1 MYGSWARVHTTS
13 TIIQI
18 INTNNINCNHMRQRK
33 SVQSPNI
40 YIPFGVNKSNWLK
53 KVSTPAAATTSN
65 CNDQQRHRT
74 ANSIDWNQ
82 TLSTTKATKRRRRH
96 ASSRKTSI
104 IINWN
109 NIRCRRLNSRSR
121 HLLPTQ
127 TTTATAAATTTT
139 HFGRENILTNLNVH
153 FECDNCYFFNTSP
166 KIYSR

>member
-1 MYGSWARVHTTS
+1 MYESWARVHTTS
-13 TIIQI
+13 TIIKI

-53 KVSTPAAATTSN
+53 KVSTPTSNNCNPYRATSTNDFNQTSAAT
-65 CNDQQRHRT
+65 
-74 ANSIDWNQ
+74 AA
-82 TLSTTKATKRRRRH
+82 ATKRRRRH

-109 NIRCRRLNSRSR
+109 SIRCRRLNSRSR
-121 HLLPTQ
+121 HLLPTS
-127 TTTATAAATTTT
+127 TTTT
-139 HFGRENILTNLNVH
+139 HFERENILTNLNVH
-153 FECDNCYFFNTSP
+153 FECDSRYFFNTSP

>member
-1 MYGSWARVHTTS
+1 MHGSWASVHTTS
-13 TIIQI
+13 TIIQL

-53 KVSTPAAATTSN
+53 KVSTPASTSN
-65 CNDQQRHRT
+65 CNDQRHRT
-74 ANSIDWNQ
+74 ANSVAWNRAL
-82 TLSTTKATKRRRRH
+82 TTTKATKRRRRH
-96 ASSRKTSI
+96 ASSSRSTSI

-121 HLLPTQ
+121 HLLPTLT
-127 TTTATAAATTTT
+127 TTTAAAATTTTT